1 MALNVELK
9 KKKKITLN
17 TKDEGLNAQTELTTL
32 NTRNIAL
39 NAEKNGD
46 ECLIVIG

>member
-9 KKKKITLN
+9 KKMITLN

>member
-1 MALNVELK
+1 MALNVEL

-32 NTRNIAL
+32 YTRNIAL
-39 NAEKNGD
+39 NAEKMAMN
-46 ECLIVIG
+46 VRS